1 MYLEEL
7 HGGNKVEEKI
17 ESLLLGVNDVLTAVQ
32 LAIGG
37 SSRNTWSKLNEVSCL
52 SSTLSPE
59 SG

>member
-32 LAIGG
+32 LGIGG
-37 SSRNTWSKLNEVSCL
+37 SSRNTWSKLNEVPCL